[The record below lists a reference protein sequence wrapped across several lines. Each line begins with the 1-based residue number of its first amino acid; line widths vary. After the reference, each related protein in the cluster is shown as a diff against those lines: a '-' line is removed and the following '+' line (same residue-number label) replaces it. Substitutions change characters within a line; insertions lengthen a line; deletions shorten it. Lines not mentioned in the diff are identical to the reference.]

1 VEAMTR
7 AALAALG
14 VAAALPGFAGTA
26 QAAPIEHDG
35 PVVSKESNGQKSF
48 RIRDDESGRVFRYRV
63 NRRTRFERIP
73 GGFRGLERGLVISA
87 DGRRNDNGRIVATEV
102 ETDR

>member
-1 VEAMTR
+1 VKARTR
-7 AALAALG
+7 AGVAALG
-14 VAAALPGFAGTA
+14 AAVGLAGFAGSA
-26 QAAPIEHDG
+26 HAAPVEHDG
-35 PVVSKESNGQKSF
+35 PVVSKESNGAKSF

-73 GGFRGLERGLVISA
+73 GGFAGLKRGLVISA

-102 ETDR
+102 EVDR